1 MRNDIDNALQVNF
14 SPALVRLLREVK
26 YFKQLE
32 VEVIPQALDIY
43 AKDDVYR
50 VQVNKIDWIVQMYNI
65 VKTTLHPVEE
75 PLVITGIETMDSPLE
90 PGISKYVWEGD
101 NTNEFIRKS
110 HDAVEKVYKIV
121 NKMKDDLS
129 KIRECLS
136 GMNKPLIERKPKP
149 TQPDEF
155 LNIHQASINASHQRI
170 RQDGNVITKLI
181 KEINDAVKID
191 KKSKPWKDY
200 QEFINDIVIE
210 GISISICT
218 SLQTLNEFIE
228 MKPHKKDPSFVPLFD
243 IKIELAKNKIQFDPE
258 IQDHPN
264 GITVRAIINSIISD
278 FLALGILIQRID
290 TGNVGD
296 YLTELKDN
304 FEIRDCL
311 AEINQNLDT
320 LEQECDKYR
329 ESFNH
334 LEKFWTQDPK
344 MMFEKFLED
353 EKEPLQVVT
362 GEDGNE
368 ADEEGDEGNP
378 LMAGVITRLPKFEL
392 FDQKILELKE
402 IKSKMQH
409 IKNSHDIGW

>member
-1 MRNDIDNALQVNF
+1 
-14 SPALVRLLREVK
+14 
-26 YFKQLE
+26 
-32 VEVIPQALDIY
+32 
-43 AKDDVYR
+43 
-50 VQVNKIDWIVQMYNI
+50 
-65 VKTTLHPVEE
+65 
-75 PLVITGIETMDSPLE
+75 
-90 PGISKYVWEGD
+90 
-101 NTNEFIRKS
+101 
-110 HDAVEKVYKIV
+110 
-121 NKMKDDLS
+121 MKDDLS

-210 GISISICT
+210 GISVAICT

-228 MKPHKKDPSFVPLFD
+228 MKPHKKDPNFVPLFD
-243 IKIELAKNKIQFDPE
+243 IRIELAKNKIQFDPE
-258 IQDHPN
+258 IPDHPN
-264 GITVRAIINSIISD
+264 GITVRAIINSIIAD

-320 LEQECDKYR
+320 LESECDKYR
-329 ESFNH
+329 DSFNH

-344 MMFEKFLED
+344 KMFEKF
-353 EKEPLQVVT
+353 
-362 GEDGNE
+362 
-368 ADEEGDEGNP
+368 
-378 LMAGVITRLPKFEL
+378 
-392 FDQKILELKE
+392 
-402 IKSKMQH
+402 
-409 IKNSHDIGW
+409 